1 MADSEWYCV
10 ETPSGT
16 AVSEPGLVPPVYRF
30 ANKEAASDMA
40 RLAAKEYVA
49 PLSVV
54 KYTRKEVRT
63 FTKKVTVEE
72 ADPVT

>member
-16 AVSEPGLVPPVYRF
+16 QISKPGEVPAVYRWP
-30 ANKEAASDMA
+30 NKEAAIDSARAMA
-40 RLAAKEYVA
+40 VEYVA

-54 KYTRKEVRT
+54 KYTRKEVKT

-72 ADPVT
+72 SDPVT